1 MTEEQYQM
9 LNPAAQVR
17 AKTVDALKNELDVTK
32 DSPLV
37 LMKRL
42 IDHQIEIQAD
52 IAELKVRQNR
62 REKPSLEITKQVE
75 SNIKAIRFSSS
86 KLTKTVG
93 NLNYLLMVMAGSGAI
108 GGMISGGV
116 IYYLLTR

>member
-32 DSPLV
+32 DSPLI

-62 REKPSLEITKQVE
+62 REKPSLELTKQVE
-75 SNIKAIRFSSS
+75 ANIKAIRFSSL

-93 NLNYLLMVMAGSGAI
+93 NLNYLLMIMAGSGAI
-108 GGMISGGV
+108 GGMVSGGV